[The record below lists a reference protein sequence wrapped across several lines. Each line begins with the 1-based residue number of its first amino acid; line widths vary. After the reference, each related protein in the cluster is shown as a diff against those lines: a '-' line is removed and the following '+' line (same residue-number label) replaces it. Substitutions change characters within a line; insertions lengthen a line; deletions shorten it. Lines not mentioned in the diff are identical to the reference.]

1 MKDSWFFAKSS
12 KLQEL
17 FRILFCWPKKNV
29 FPILKVFGINWSYI
43 ENSEKNICACLSRHE
58 TNFGATL
65 SGSTYLIPTSLY
77 SNSFARNLLMF
88 KSGCIFLNFTLHSP
102 ALNISSEKML
112 FARYN
117 PIAFVSFHI
126 CGLYIF
132 CCCKNAVYKTSKH
145 FAICLQID
153 NFILMPY
160 QMFTNWKG
168 SMLQFSHVMLL
179 SNYWT
184 SLGDSEKG
192 LGFTRKLGLKSTK
205 IDQLFWANFHR
216 LVQEVKLF

>member
-1 MKDSWFFAKSS
+1 MCICVWKWILFEHFWVLKDSWFFAKLS

-102 ALNISSEKML
+102 ALNISSE
-112 FARYN
+112 
-117 PIAFVSFHI
+117 
-126 CGLYIF
+126 
-132 CCCKNAVYKTSKH
+132 TSSQKLGRH
-145 FAICLQID
+145 ALHRVRSVWQ
-153 NFILMPY
+153 
-160 QMFTNWKG
+160 
-168 SMLQFSHVMLL
+168 
-179 SNYWT
+179 
-184 SLGDSEKG
+184 SLG
-192 LGFTRKLGLKSTK
+192 
-205 IDQLFWANFHR
+205 
-216 LVQEVKLF
+216 